1 MAGGAAVL
9 AKEKSGGARLVER
22 GAGRMGE
29 HPGEIR
35 EGFKKPARDRK
46 GHENTYAGNTTK
58 RRVALLD
65 GIGFFT

>member
-1 MAGGAAVL
+1 M
-9 AKEKSGGARLVER
+9 ER

-29 HPGEIR
+29 HPGQIR